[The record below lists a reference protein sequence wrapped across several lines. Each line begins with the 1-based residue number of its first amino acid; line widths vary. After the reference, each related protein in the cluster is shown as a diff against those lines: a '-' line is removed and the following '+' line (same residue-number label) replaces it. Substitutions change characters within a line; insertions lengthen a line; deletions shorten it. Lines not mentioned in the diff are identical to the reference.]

1 MIVVEYEIWFKFF
14 CIYLYYQKIDTPESL
29 IVLFSPEK
37 LALLS
42 YWKRLN
48 PLLVAKWQNF

>member
-1 MIVVEYEIWFKFF
+1 M
-14 CIYLYYQKIDTPESL
+14 DSPENL

-42 YWKRLN
+42 LLEEVKPSLGHKMIKRLI
-48 PLLVAKWQNF
+48 